1 MAYIYKITN
10 TVNNKSYIGK
20 TEKTDP
26 TQRWKEHIKASKR
39 SYINKRPL
47 YDAFNKYGIDQFLFE
62 VIEETSTPNEREIFY
77 IDYYNTYKEGYNA
90 TLGGDGKSYITN
102 QQEIIDY
109 YVKHEPF
116 IKDLAK
122 YFNLDKKTVTKILK
136 QFNIEYDIKAR
147 HSKEILQKDK
157 SGNVLNTFKSAREA
171 AKSLGNI
178 KLNSHIVHCCNETR
192 KSVYGFKWEYK

>member
-62 VIEETSTPNEREIFY
+62 VIEETSTPNERDIFY
-77 IDYYNTYKEGYNA
+77 IYYYNTYKEGYNA

-178 KLNSHIVHCCNETR
+178 KLNSHIVQCCNETR